1 MGTAPVIPIA
11 LPAVYRTNLELQSHV
26 PFQHSRTRVI
36 YEIYRVRFQGFAHAR
51 TPRVLHFSAF
61 IVQCMLSINQASMGV
76 GIELHFRRDK
86 GATPSEIG
94 FPREPRNL
102 FT

>member
-1 MGTAPVIPIA
+1 MGTAPVKPIA
-11 LPAVYRTNLELQSHV
+11 LPAVYRTNLEFQSHV

-61 IVQCMLSINQASMGV
+61 IYLVLMLELTSMLKFYV
-76 GIELHFRRDK
+76 
-86 GATPSEIG
+86 
-94 FPREPRNL
+94 N
-102 FT
+102 